1 MARIPDSELE
11 RLKQEVSVQRLA
23 EARGIE
29 LKRHG
34 ADLIGLCPFHEDRNP
49 SLVISPAKNLW
60 HCLGACQ
67 AGGSVVDW
75 VMKAEGVSFRHA
87 VEILRADLPLS
98 GPLRAVKTSSVRRL
112 PPPVSV
118 EADDREALL
127 QVVDYYHATL
137 KQSPEALAYL
147 ESRGLK
153 SAEMIEHFKLGYANR
168 TLGLRLPMK
177 QWKTGGELRG
187 RLAKLGVIR
196 ESGHE
201 HFNGSIV
208 IPIFGEDGTVT
219 EMYGRK
225 VTPNLRPGTPLHLYL
240 PGPHRGV
247 WNWQALAASKA
258 VILCEALIDA
268 LTFWCAGFRNVT
280 AAYGVEGF
288 TADHLAAFKKH
299 GVEQV
304 LIAFDRDE
312 AGDQGAEKVA
322 RQLVEAGLE
331 CYRVQFPR
339 GMDANEYARKME
351 PGNKALALVLRS
363 AVWMGKGPARTAGDL
378 AVEKREVVT
387 VNASPAVQPTE
398 MATAEPEPAP
408 AVAVEEHPS
417 LVASSVATP
426 PTTPAVAPAP
436 PMLPEA
442 PATPAVPC
450 EVSADEVRFQ
460 FGDRRYRVRGLGR
473 ATSYEALKVNLLAAC
488 GERFHVDTFDVY
500 AARQR
505 AIYLKQAATELGVE
519 EDVVRSDLGK
529 VLLKLEQLQDEQ
541 IREAM
546 APKETTVEVGEAE
559 RAAAMELLKA
569 PNLLDRILEDFRRS
583 GVVGEETNKLVGYL
597 AAVSRKLEDPL
608 AVIIQSSSAAGKSSL
623 MEAVLAFMPEE
634 DRVKYAAM
642 TGQSLFYMGET
653 NLKHKIL
660 AIVEEEGA
668 ARASYALKILQSEGE
683 LTIAST
689 GKDPETGKLITHEY
703 RVEGPVMIFLTTTAI
718 EIDEELTNRCIVL
731 SVDEERGQTQAIHR
745 IQRERQT
752 LEGLLAREERR
763 AILTVHRNAQRL
775 LRPLLVANPYARQL
789 TFLDD
794 RTRTRRDHMKYLTLI
809 RTIALLHQYQR
820 PQKTVQHRGQALTY
834 IEVTIDDIAVANR
847 LAHQVLGR
855 SVDELP
861 PQTRRLLALID
872 GWVRGECQRRAL
884 ERKDFRFS
892 RREVRAATGWG
903 ATQTRIHLDRLVELE
918 YVAVHRGSNGT
929 GFVYELTYDGGGAD
943 GTPHLTGLL
952 DVETLRAARSDSTTI
967 KTWRGGEG
975 DLAATLRAG
984 GGGVAA
990 GWRGEET
997 SKTIENSRAERADAD
1012 KRAGNAHIGA
1022 EADPSSYVVEACA
1035 AAGVS

>member
-1 MARIPDSELE
+1 
-11 RLKQEVSVQRLA
+11 
-23 EARGIE
+23 
-29 LKRHG
+29 
-34 ADLIGLCPFHEDRNP
+34 
-49 SLVISPAKNLW
+49 
-60 HCLGACQ
+60 
-67 AGGSVVDW
+67 
-75 VMKAEGVSFRHA
+75 
-87 VEILRADLPLS
+87 
-98 GPLRAVKTSSVRRL
+98 
-112 PPPVSV
+112 
-118 EADDREALL
+118 
-127 QVVDYYHATL
+127 
-137 KQSPEALAYL
+137 
-147 ESRGLK
+147 
-153 SAEMIEHFKLGYANR
+153 
-168 TLGLRLPMK
+168 
-177 QWKTGGELRG
+177 
-187 RLAKLGVIR
+187 
-196 ESGHE
+196 
-201 HFNGSIV
+201 
-208 IPIFGEDGTVT
+208 
-219 EMYGRK
+219 
-225 VTPNLRPGTPLHLYL
+225 
-240 PGPHRGV
+240 
-247 WNWQALAASKA
+247 
-258 VILCEALIDA
+258 
-268 LTFWCAGFRNVT
+268 
-280 AAYGVEGF
+280 
-288 TADHLAAFKKH
+288 
-299 GVEQV
+299 
-304 LIAFDRDE
+304 
-312 AGDQGAEKVA
+312 
-322 RQLVEAGLE
+322 
-331 CYRVQFPR
+331 
-339 GMDANEYARKME
+339 
-351 PGNKALALVLRS
+351 
-363 AVWMGKGPARTAGDL
+363 
-378 AVEKREVVT
+378 
-387 VNASPAVQPTE
+387 
-398 MATAEPEPAP
+398 
-408 AVAVEEHPS
+408 
-417 LVASSVATP
+417 
-426 PTTPAVAPAP
+426 
-436 PMLPEA
+436 MLPEA
-442 PATPAVPC
+442 PATPTVPC

-519 EDVVRSDLGK
+519 EDVVKSDLGK

-718 EIDEELTNRCIVL
+718 EIDEELMNRCIVL
-731 SVDEERGQTQAIHR
+731 SVDEDRGQTQAIHR

-752 LEGLLAREERR
+752 LEGLLAREEKR

-789 TFLDD
+789 TFMDD

-820 PQKTVQHRGQALTY
+820 PQKTVQHRGQSLTY
-834 IEVTIDDIAVANR
+834 IEVTVEDIAVANR

-943 GTPHLTGLL
+943 GTPHLTGLI
-952 DVETLRAARSDSTTI
+952 DVEMLRAASTGSTTV
-967 KTWRGGEG
+967 KTWRGAEG

-997 SKTIENSRAERADAD
+997 SKTIENSRAERADDD
-1012 KRAGNAHIGA
+1012 KSRGNAHIEA
-1022 EADPSSYVVEACA
+1022 EARRSSYVVEACA
-1035 AAGVS
+1035 AVGVS